1 MNPILVEIPTELT
14 GERIV
19 LRAVRAGDGAIIFPS
34 VRESLAE
41 LKVWMPWAVDDYS
54 EYGAEEWCRKSAADW
69 ITRTQ
74 FQFLVLLRDGNQHI
88 GTMGAF
94 KMNWDIPSC
103 EIGYWLHTAHT
114 GRGLMTEA
122 VKALTAMLQSTLHFR
137 RIQIL
142 SDELNR
148 RSRRVAELAGY
159 QLEGILRNDCLA
171 SGGRLRNTCVYSLI
185 G

>member
-1 MNPILVEIPTELT
+1 MKPILIDIPEELHS
-14 GERIV
+14 ERLI
-19 LRAVRAGDGAIIFPS
+19 LRAVRAGDGTIVLPS

-54 EYGAEEWCRKSAADW
+54 EQGAEEWCRKNAANW
-69 ITRTQ
+69 ISREQ
-74 FQFLVLLRDGNQHI
+74 FQFLILLRESGRHI

-94 KMNWDIPSC
+94 KINWEIPSC
-103 EIGYWLHTAHT
+103 EIGYWLHTTHT

-122 VKALTAMLQSTLHFR
+122 VKTLTEMLQGELKFR

-142 SDELNR
+142 CDEQNKK
-148 RSRRVAELAGY
+148 SRRVAELAGY

-171 SGGRLRNTCVYSLI
+171 FGGRLRNTCVYSSI
-185 G
+185 N